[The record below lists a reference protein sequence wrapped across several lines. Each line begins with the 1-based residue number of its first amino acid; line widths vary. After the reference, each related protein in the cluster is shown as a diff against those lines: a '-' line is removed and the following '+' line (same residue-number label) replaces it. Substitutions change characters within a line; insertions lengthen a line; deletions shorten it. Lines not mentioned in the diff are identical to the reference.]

1 MPVIERVAWDH
12 YTAEEIAYRFPKV
25 TLKYGSQVIVMENQ
39 WAIFFR
45 DGKAYDVFGPG
56 RHTITSDNVPLLT
69 AALKALR
76 IIGDIFDC
84 EVVFVSNSQ
93 FRANFGGTAYSAPSG
108 DIKYQAELGFFGYM
122 LYKVEDA
129 KLFVIEFFG
138 NRGSSTSADV
148 QNYIRG
154 FINERIINEFGSH
167 DIFTVVKSVDATT
180 EKVTLKISDEAARV
194 GLKVIDC
201 VFEGVKIPEEARR
214 FASGLGAQAM
224 VMQYMKETATELKGS
239 EGGGA
244 AAAGLG
250 AGMGLTMPY
259 MMAQQM
265 QQAQA
270 AAQAQQLVIC
280 QSCGAKNPVGTKFC
294 GSCGASLAPQAKVV
308 CPKCKAENPAGMKF
322 CGSCGGPLP
331 QQAGAAGPAGSEVT
345 CPKCNTKNPAGTK
358 FCGNCGEK
366 LG

>member
-1 MPVIERVAWDH
+1 MPVIERVAWDQPEK
-12 YTAEEIAYRFPKV
+12 AVEIAHRFPKL

-39 WAIFFR
+39 WAVFFR
-45 DGKAYDVFGPG
+45 DGKAYDILGPG
-56 RHTITSDNVPLLT
+56 RHTITSDNVPFLT

-84 EVVFVSNSQ
+84 EVIFVSNSQ

-129 KLFVIEFFG
+129 KLFVVEFFG
-138 NRGSSTSADV
+138 NKDSSTSEDV

-154 FINERIINEFGSH
+154 FINERIINEFGNY
-167 DIFTVVKSVDATT
+167 DIFNVVKSVDATT
-180 EKVTLKISDEAARV
+180 DKVTLKISDEAGRI

-201 VFEGVKIPEEARR
+201 KFEGVKIPEEARR
-214 FASGLGAQAM
+214 FASGLGSQAM
-224 VMQYMKETATELKGS
+224 VMQYMKETAAELKGS

-244 AAAGLG
+244 AAAGVG
-250 AGMGLTMPY
+250 AGMGMGMGMTMPY
-259 MMAQQM
+259 IMTQQM
-265 QQAQA
+265 QQG
-270 AAQAQQLVIC
+270 QAQQMIIC
-280 QSCGAKNPVGTKFC
+280 QNCGARNPVGTKFC
-294 GSCGASLAPQAKVV
+294 GNCGTGLAPVAKIV

-322 CGSCGGPLP
+322 CGSCGAPLSQP
-331 QQAGAAGPAGSEVT
+331 QQAAPTGTEIT

>member
-1 MPVIERVAWDH
+1 MPVIERVSWD
-12 YTAEEIAYRFPKV
+12 YAGAEDIAYRFPKL
-25 TLKYGSQVIVMENQ
+25 TLKYGSQVIVKENQ
-39 WAIFFR
+39 WGVFFR

-56 RHTITSDNVPLLT
+56 RHTITSNNIPLLT
-69 AALKALR
+69 GALKALG

-108 DIKYQAELGFFGYM
+108 DIKYQAELGFYGYM
-122 LYKVEDA
+122 LYKVEEP
-129 KLFVIEFFG
+129 KLFVMEFFG
-138 NRGSSTSADV
+138 NRGASTSRDIE
-148 QNYIRG
+148 NYIRG
-154 FINERIINEFGSH
+154 FINERIINEFGHH
-167 DIFTVVKSVDATT
+167 DIFTVVKNVDATT
-180 EKVTLKISDEAARV
+180 DKVTLKISDEAARV

-214 FASGLGAQAM
+214 FASGMGAQAM
-224 VMQYMKETATELKGS
+224 MMQYMKETAGELKGG

-244 AAAGLG
+244 AAAGVG
-250 AGMGLTMPY
+250 AGVGLTMPFL
-259 MMAQQM
+259 MAQQM

-270 AAQAQQLVIC
+270 QQAQQVVIC
-280 QSCGAKNPVGTKFC
+280 PSCGTKNPVGTKFC
-294 GSCGASLAPQAKVV
+294 GNCGASLAPSAKVV

-322 CGSCGGPLP
+322 CGSCGTPLT
-331 QQAGAAGPAGSEVT
+331 QQAEAEIT
-345 CPKCNTKNPAGTK
+345 CPKCNTKNPSGTK